1 MPTYEYAC
9 KACGQHFDVKQSF
22 TDASLTVHENCG
34 GELRKVFQPAP
45 IVFKGSGWYVTDSRT
60 KPAGED
66 GSASPATNGKTESK
80 SDTRSDAPKS
90 EAAKADSP
98 KAESNAS
105 ESKAD
110 SSSKSDSSSSSSKPE
125 KVA

>member
-22 TDASLTVHENCG
+22 TDAPLKVHESCG

-66 GSASPATNGKTESK
+66 GSASPATTGTTKKDGASETK
-80 SDTRSDAPKS
+80 SEAPKS
-90 EAAKADSP
+90 ESKSETAKSETKSSDSG
-98 KAESNAS
+98 S
-105 ESKAD
+105 
-110 SSSKSDSSSSSSKPE
+110 SSSKSE

>member
-9 KACGQHFDVKQSF
+9 KACGQHFDIKQSF
-22 TDASLTVHENCG
+22 ADAPLKVHESCG

-45 IVFKGSGWYVTDSRT
+45 IVFKGSGWYVTDSRP

-66 GSASPATNGKTESK
+66 GSASPATNGPATPKTESETKAEPAKAETPKADTK
-80 SDTRSDAPKS
+80 SSDAS
-90 EAAKADSP
+90 ST
-98 KAESNAS
+98 
-105 ESKAD
+105 
-110 SSSKSDSSSSSSKPE
+110 SSSKSE

>member
-1 MPTYEYAC
+1 MPVYEYAC

-22 TDASLTVHENCG
+22 TDAPLKVHESCG

-66 GSASPATNGKTESK
+66 GSGSPATNGTAKSEAKSEST
-80 SDTRSDAPKS
+80 SEAPKS
-90 EAAKADSP
+90 EAP
-98 KAESNAS
+98 KTETKS
-105 ESKAD
+105 
-110 SSSKSDSSSSSSKPE
+110 SDSGSTSAKSE

>member
-9 KACGQHFDVKQSF
+9 KACGQHFDVRQSF
-22 TDASLTVHENCG
+22 SDAPLKVHESCG

-66 GSASPATNGKTESK
+66 GSASPATTGTNKGEPKGET
-80 SDTRSDAPKS
+80 KS
-90 EAAKADSP
+90 EAP
-98 KAESNAS
+98 KAEKKS
-105 ESKAD
+105 EPSA
-110 SSSKSDSSSSSSKPE
+110 KSDSSPKSSTSE

>member
-22 TDASLTVHENCG
+22 ADAPLKVHESCG

-45 IVFKGSGWYVTDSRT
+45 IVFKGSGWYVTDSRP

-66 GSASPATNGKTESK
+66 GSASPATNGKAEAKTETKAETK
-80 SDTRSDAPKS
+80 SEAPKSDAPKS
-90 EAAKADSP
+90 EPAK
-98 KAESNAS
+98 S
-105 ESKAD
+105 EP
-110 SSSKSDSSSSSSKPE
+110 KSDSGSKSE

>member
-9 KACGQHFDVKQSF
+9 KACGQHFDIKQSF
-22 TDASLTVHENCG
+22 TDAALTVHENCG

-45 IVFKGSGWYVTDSRT
+45 IVFKGSGWYVTDSRP

-66 GSASPATNGKTESK
+66 GSASPATNGKAEPKTETK
-80 SDTRSDAPKS
+80 AETKS
-90 EAAKADSP
+90 EAP
-98 KAESNAS
+98 KAETKS
-105 ESKAD
+105 EPAAKSDSGSKA
-110 SSSKSDSSSSSSKPE
+110 DSSSSSSKSE

>member
-22 TDASLTVHENCG
+22 SDAPLRVHESCG

-66 GSASPATNGKTESK
+66 GSASPATTGTTKGEAKPETK
-80 SDTRSDAPKS
+80 SETKS
-90 EAAKADSP
+90 EAP
-98 KAESNAS
+98 TAEKKS
-105 ESKAD
+105 ESSA
-110 SSSKSDSSSSSSKPE
+110 KSDSSPKSSTSE

>member
-22 TDASLTVHENCG
+22 TDAPLKVHESCG

-45 IVFKGSGWYVTDSRT
+45 IVFKGSGWYVTDSRP

-66 GSASPATNGKTESK
+66 GSASPATNGPIKTEGKSESK
-80 SDTRSDAPKS
+80 SETKAEAPKS
-90 EAAKADSP
+90 EAP
-98 KAESNAS
+98 KS
-105 ESKAD
+105 ETKS
-110 SSSKSDSSSSSSKPE
+110 SDSGSTSAKSE

>member
-22 TDASLTVHENCG
+22 SDTPLKVHESCG

-66 GSASPATNGKTESK
+66 GSASPATTGTPKKDAASETK
-80 SDTRSDAPKS
+80 SETPKSETKSEAPKS
-90 EAAKADSP
+90 ETKSSDSG
-98 KAESNAS
+98 S
-105 ESKAD
+105 
-110 SSSKSDSSSSSSKPE
+110 SSSKSE

>member
-9 KACGQHFDVKQSF
+9 KACGQHFDVRQSF
-22 TDASLTVHENCG
+22 SDAPLKVHESCG

-66 GSASPATNGKTESK
+66 GSASPATTGTNKGEPKGETKGEA
-80 SDTRSDAPKS
+80 TGETKS
-90 EAAKADSP
+90 EAP
-98 KAESNAS
+98 KAEKKS
-105 ESKAD
+105 EPSAKSD
-110 SSSKSDSSSSSSKPE
+110 SSSKSSKSE

>member
-22 TDASLTVHENCG
+22 TDASLKVHEGCG

-45 IVFKGSGWYVTDSRT
+45 LVFKGSGWYVTDSRP

-66 GSASPATNGKTESK
+66 GSASPATNGTPAKTEGTTETK
-80 SDTRSDAPKS
+80 TEAPKADAPKAETKS
-90 EAAKADSP
+90 SDSG
-98 KAESNAS
+98 S
-105 ESKAD
+105 
-110 SSSKSDSSSSSSKPE
+110 SSSSSSKSE

>member
-9 KACGQHFDVKQSF
+9 KACGQHFDIKQSF
-22 TDASLTVHENCG
+22 TDAPLKVHESCG

-45 IVFKGSGWYVTDSRT
+45 IVFKGSGWYVTDSRA

-66 GSASPATNGKTESK
+66 GSASPATNGPATPKTEGTSEAKAEPAK
-80 SDTRSDAPKS
+80 SEAPKS
-90 EAAKADSP
+90 ETKSSDAGSSGSSP
-98 KAESNAS
+98 
-105 ESKAD
+105 
-110 SSSKSDSSSSSSKPE
+110 SSKPE

>member
-9 KACGQHFDVKQSF
+9 KACGQHFDIKQSF
-22 TDASLTVHENCG
+22 TDAPLKVHDNCG

-66 GSASPATNGKTESK
+66 GSASPATTGTTTKGEAKGEAK
-80 SDTRSDAPKS
+80 SEPKSEAPKS
-90 EAAKADSP
+90 ETKSEP
-98 KAESNAS
+98 NA
-105 ESKAD
+105 
-110 SSSKSDSSSSSSKPE
+110 KSDSSSSSSKSE